1 MIYIAADSHGTED
14 IFKLVEFFDLES
26 QRKSLSKE
34 DYVII
39 CGDVGAVF
47 DLREQDRRTCEIL
60 SSLPVTV
67 LYVDGNHENFNYLE
81 DYDIERWHGG
91 NVHFIRDDIIHLMRG
106 QVFEIEGKTFFTFGG
121 AHSQDL
127 YDRRENVSWWP
138 QEIPNKYEMKEGL
151 MNLDK
156 YDGQIDYIITH
167 TAPYEVLA
175 ELGMDIADEEEEFV
189 RYLEDIRNGISF
201 KRWFFGHLHMDE
213 DLDEAA
219 QRVLYELTG
228 LRNVNL
234 MQFKAFGSKNRTSNP
249 KDVRWLER
257 AMQSKVERIVT
268 IAYLSMVKIDRALDK
283 NLDDHQACWI
293 ALKDVMTLAF
303 DHNLIIKEAMTYI
316 RQFVEFNPSMLFELL
331 PRKFTAAQLRTLFE
345 LVYDKPVDVRN
356 FHKKIAMM
364 EYVVPLEEK
373 QQGVAHRA
381 ARYYKFDKKIYNKV
395 RR

>member
-1 MIYIAADSHGTED
+1 MHRIKEKDMQSIQKKAPLANNHISVDCVVIGFDGEQLKVLLVKRAGEDNGEVYHDMKLPGSLIY
-14 IFKLVEFFDLES
+14 
-26 QRKSLSKE
+26 
-34 DYVII
+34 
-39 CGDVGAVF
+39 
-47 DLREQDRRTCEIL
+47 
-60 SSLPVTV
+60 
-67 LYVDGNHENFNYLE
+67 
-81 DYDIERWHGG
+81 
-91 NVHFIRDDIIHLMRG
+91 
-106 QVFEIEGKTFFTFGG
+106 
-121 AHSQDL
+121 
-127 YDRRENVSWWP
+127 
-138 QEIPNKYEMKEGL
+138 
-151 MNLDK
+151 
-156 YDGQIDYIITH
+156 
-167 TAPYEVLA
+167 
-175 ELGMDIADEEEEFV
+175 
-189 RYLEDIRNGISF
+189 
-201 KRWFFGHLHMDE
+201 
-213 DLDEAA
+213 
-219 QRVLYELTG
+219 
-228 LRNVNL
+228 

>member
-1 MIYIAADSHGTED
+1 MHRIKEKDMQSIQKKAPLANNHISVDCVVIGFDGEQLKVLLVKRAGEDNGEVYHDMKLPGSLIY
-14 IFKLVEFFDLES
+14 
-26 QRKSLSKE
+26 
-34 DYVII
+34 
-39 CGDVGAVF
+39 
-47 DLREQDRRTCEIL
+47 
-60 SSLPVTV
+60 
-67 LYVDGNHENFNYLE
+67 
-81 DYDIERWHGG
+81 
-91 NVHFIRDDIIHLMRG
+91 
-106 QVFEIEGKTFFTFGG
+106 
-121 AHSQDL
+121 
-127 YDRRENVSWWP
+127 
-138 QEIPNKYEMKEGL
+138 
-151 MNLDK
+151 
-156 YDGQIDYIITH
+156 
-167 TAPYEVLA
+167 
-175 ELGMDIADEEEEFV
+175 
-189 RYLEDIRNGISF
+189 
-201 KRWFFGHLHMDE
+201 MDE

-249 KDVRWLER
+249 KDVRWLE
-257 AMQSKVERIVT
+257 
-268 IAYLSMVKIDRALDK
+268 RALDK

>member
-1 MIYIAADSHGTED
+1 MSFVIVRIIKRPYICIVLKKRICKVYRKKAPLANNHISVDCVVIGFDGEQLKVLLVKRAGEDNGEVYHDMKLPGSLIY
-14 IFKLVEFFDLES
+14 
-26 QRKSLSKE
+26 
-34 DYVII
+34 
-39 CGDVGAVF
+39 
-47 DLREQDRRTCEIL
+47 
-60 SSLPVTV
+60 
-67 LYVDGNHENFNYLE
+67 
-81 DYDIERWHGG
+81 
-91 NVHFIRDDIIHLMRG
+91 
-106 QVFEIEGKTFFTFGG
+106 
-121 AHSQDL
+121 
-127 YDRRENVSWWP
+127 
-138 QEIPNKYEMKEGL
+138 
-151 MNLDK
+151 
-156 YDGQIDYIITH
+156 
-167 TAPYEVLA
+167 
-175 ELGMDIADEEEEFV
+175 
-189 RYLEDIRNGISF
+189 
-201 KRWFFGHLHMDE
+201 MDE

-364 EYVVPLEEK
+364 EYIVPLEEK

>member
-1 MIYIAADSHGTED
+1 MQSIQKKAPLANNHISVDCVVIGFDGEQLKVLLVKRAGEDNGEVYHDMKLPGSLIY
-14 IFKLVEFFDLES
+14 
-26 QRKSLSKE
+26 
-34 DYVII
+34 
-39 CGDVGAVF
+39 
-47 DLREQDRRTCEIL
+47 
-60 SSLPVTV
+60 
-67 LYVDGNHENFNYLE
+67 
-81 DYDIERWHGG
+81 
-91 NVHFIRDDIIHLMRG
+91 
-106 QVFEIEGKTFFTFGG
+106 
-121 AHSQDL
+121 
-127 YDRRENVSWWP
+127 
-138 QEIPNKYEMKEGL
+138 
-151 MNLDK
+151 
-156 YDGQIDYIITH
+156 
-167 TAPYEVLA
+167 
-175 ELGMDIADEEEEFV
+175 
-189 RYLEDIRNGISF
+189 
-201 KRWFFGHLHMDE
+201 MDE

-228 LRNVNL
+228 LKNVNL

-257 AMQSKVERIVT
+257 AMQSRVERIVT
-268 IAYLSMVKIDRALDK
+268 IAYLSMVKIDRTLDK

-293 ALKDVMTLAF
+293 ALKDVKTLAF

-331 PRKFTAAQLRTLFE
+331 PRKFTAAQLRILFE
-345 LVYDKPVDVRN
+345 LVYDKAVDVRN